1 MKSPFHS
8 DDDSGPQAA
17 PGRTFTAR
25 VASNAAGSGSS
36 STSLS
41 ASTEATRGTLSD
53 RLSERSITF
62 GLSEQTTERDDLLL
76 GVDLGGVAIERLIA
90 EGGMGRVY
98 LGRQQRPARAVAVKF
113 MRHGRSTT
121 ALERFRK
128 EAEVLGRLTHPG
140 IARVFSAGSLQ
151 IGLDE
156 VPFSVMEYIPD
167 AEPLVGFS
175 DAHGCCIDARLR
187 LFLQTCEA
195 VAYGHAQ
202 GVVHRDLKPGNILV
216 TREGAGPEGRVCV
229 IDFGIAKLIAEDDD
243 ESVTSTGEFLGT
255 RRYMSPEQLSGVRT
269 RLDARTDVY
278 TLGVILH
285 ELLTG
290 RLPYDTSGRTIEE
303 TARIVSQARPRPLTL
318 SDTSAAPLLRQ
329 GLRRIA
335 ERCLQKSPAD
345 RYATAAELADE
356 LRSLLAGVAV
366 PRRSSQRLNRWLAAL
381 AALAAILIAAFTAA
395 IPLGLDRSLPE
406 STRLAQAT
414 GVPLTVK
421 FTATKAKRSTPME
434 WILLPFTSPVDDLR
448 LSFFSLTRD
457 GEPVDLAGCQLT
469 RETDHAWR
477 LSGLT
482 PCNAREG
489 VYVLSLDKKDAVR
502 DRLGRPLTGKASA
515 TWTMPPYRAWR
526 LTPLTDSWKEYLVS
540 MEGLERYTEQD
551 AGSDSFF
558 RPTAVGEEGS
568 MVFHFDAP
576 FEIDAAELRAH
587 IMVWTTGDP
596 FPYDPG
602 ARASLDVSPDGEN
615 WTTIAVREA
624 GNGGGLIAA
633 IGITDIV
640 RGGREVWVR
649 ARVEATV
656 EWPGDGLIHAQFLRT
671 NSLAPQPS
679 FILQVAAAHAD
690 EQRSASEEVEH
701 AAGEQTTNDD
711 HP

>member
-1 MKSPFHS
+1 M
-8 DDDSGPQAA
+8 
-17 PGRTFTAR
+17 
-25 VASNAAGSGSS
+25 
-36 STSLS
+36 
-41 ASTEATRGTLSD
+41 
-53 RLSERSITF
+53 
-62 GLSEQTTERDDLLL
+62 
-76 GVDLGGVAIERLIA
+76 IERLIA

-113 MRHGRSTT
+113 MRHGRSTV

-140 IARVFSAGSLQ
+140 IALVFSAGSLH

-175 DAHGCCIDARLR
+175 DAHGCAIDARLR

-202 GVVHRDLKPGNILV
+202 GVVHRDLKQGNILV

-229 IDFGIAKLIAEDDD
+229 IDFGIAKLIAEDNDK
-243 ESVTSTGEFLGT
+243 SVTSTGEFLGP

-366 PRRSSQRLNRWLAAL
+366 PRRAPHHIPRWLAAL
-381 AALAAILIAAFTAA
+381 TVVAALAAA
-395 IPLGLDRSLPE
+395 IPLGLDRSLPK

-414 GVPLTVK
+414 GAPLTVK
-421 FTATKAKRSTPME
+421 FTDTKAKRSTPME
-434 WILLPFTSPVDDLR
+434 WILLPFTSQVDDLR

-482 PCNAREG
+482 PRNAREG
-489 VYVLSLDKKDAVR
+489 VYVLSIDKKDAVR

-526 LTPLTDSWKEYLVS
+526 LTPLTDSWKAYLVS

-558 RPTAVGEEGS
+558 RPTVVGEEGS

-576 FEIDAAELRAH
+576 FEIYAAELRAH

-615 WTTIAVREA
+615 WTPIAVREA

-649 ARVEATV
+649 ARLEATV

-671 NSLAPQPS
+671 NSLAPQPP
-679 FILQVAAAHAD
+679 FILQVAAAHTDTSPVKNAVL
-690 EQRSASEEVEH
+690 SATES
-701 AAGEQTTNDD
+701 
-711 HP
+711 P

>member
-1 MKSPFHS
+1 MKRQFHS

-25 VASNAAGSGSS
+25 VASNAAGCGSS
-36 STSLS
+36 STPLP
-41 ASTEATRGTLSD
+41 ASTEATRGTLGD

-62 GLSEQTTERDDLLL
+62 GLSEQTTERDDPLL

-113 MRHGRSTT
+113 MRHGRSTV

-175 DAHGCCIDARLR
+175 DAHGCAIDARLR

-195 VAYGHAQ
+195 VAYGHVQ

-229 IDFGIAKLIAEDDD
+229 IDFGIAKLIAEDNDQ
-243 ESVTSTGEFLGT
+243 SVTSTGEFLGT

-366 PRRSSQRLNRWLAAL
+366 PRRAPHHIPRWLAAL
-381 AALAAILIAAFTAA
+381 TVVAALAAA
-395 IPLGLDRSLPE
+395 IPLGLDRSLPK

-414 GVPLTVK
+414 GAPLTVK
-421 FTATKAKRSTPME
+421 FTDTKAKRSTPME

-482 PCNAREG
+482 PRNAREG
-489 VYVLSLDKKDAVR
+489 VYVLSIDKKDAVR

-526 LTPLTDSWKEYLVS
+526 LTPLTDSWKEHLVS

-558 RPTAVGEEGS
+558 RPTVVGEEGS

-615 WTTIAVREA
+615 WTPIAVREA

-649 ARVEATV
+649 ARLEATV

-671 NSLAPQPS
+671 NSLAPQPP
-679 FILQVAAAHAD
+679 FILQVAAAHTDTSPVKNAVL
-690 EQRSASEEVEH
+690 SATES
-701 AAGEQTTNDD
+701 
-711 HP
+711 P

>member
-1 MKSPFHS
+1 M
-8 DDDSGPQAA
+8 
-17 PGRTFTAR
+17 
-25 VASNAAGSGSS
+25 
-36 STSLS
+36 
-41 ASTEATRGTLSD
+41 
-53 RLSERSITF
+53 
-62 GLSEQTTERDDLLL
+62 
-76 GVDLGGVAIERLIA
+76 AIERLIA

-113 MRHGRSTT
+113 MRHGRSTA

-167 AEPLVGFS
+167 AEPLVGCS
-175 DAHGCCIDARLR
+175 DAHGCAIDARLR

-335 ERCLQKSPAD
+335 ERCLQKSPAN

-381 AALAAILIAAFTAA
+381 AALALILIAAFTAA

-414 GVPLTVK
+414 GAPLTVK
-421 FTATKAKRSTPME
+421 FTDTKAKRSTPME

-489 VYVLSLDKKDAVR
+489 VYVLSLDKKNAVR

-526 LTPLTDSWKEYLVS
+526 LTPLTDSWKAYLVS

-649 ARVEATV
+649 ARLEATV

>member
-1 MKSPFHS
+1 
-8 DDDSGPQAA
+8 
-17 PGRTFTAR
+17 
-25 VASNAAGSGSS
+25 
-36 STSLS
+36 
-41 ASTEATRGTLSD
+41 
-53 RLSERSITF
+53 
-62 GLSEQTTERDDLLL
+62 
-76 GVDLGGVAIERLIA
+76 
-90 EGGMGRVY
+90 
-98 LGRQQRPARAVAVKF
+98 
-113 MRHGRSTT
+113 
-121 ALERFRK
+121 
-128 EAEVLGRLTHPG
+128 
-140 IARVFSAGSLQ
+140 
-151 IGLDE
+151 
-156 VPFSVMEYIPD
+156 
-167 AEPLVGFS
+167 
-175 DAHGCCIDARLR
+175 
-187 LFLQTCEA
+187 
-195 VAYGHAQ
+195 
-202 GVVHRDLKPGNILV
+202 
-216 TREGAGPEGRVCV
+216 
-229 IDFGIAKLIAEDDD
+229 
-243 ESVTSTGEFLGT
+243 
-255 RRYMSPEQLSGVRT
+255 MSPEQLSGVRT

-290 RLPYDTSGRTIEE
+290 RLQYDTSGRTIEE
-303 TARIVSQARPRPLTL
+303 TARIVSKARPRPLTL

-366 PRRSSQRLNRWLAAL
+366 PRRAPHHIPRWLAAL
-381 AALAAILIAAFTAA
+381 TVVAALAAA
-395 IPLGLDRSLPE
+395 IPLGLDRSLPK

-414 GVPLTVK
+414 GAPLTVK
-421 FTATKAKRSTPME
+421 FTDTKAKRSTPME

-482 PCNAREG
+482 PRNAREG
-489 VYVLSLDKKDAVR
+489 VYVLSIDKKDAVR

-526 LTPLTDSWKEYLVS
+526 LTPLTDSWKEHLVS
-540 MEGLERYTEQD
+540 IEGLERYTEQD

-649 ARVEATV
+649 ARLEATV

-671 NSLAPQPS
+671 NSLAPQPP
-679 FILQVAAAHAD
+679 FILQVAAAHTDTSPVKNAVL
-690 EQRSASEEVEH
+690 SATES
-701 AAGEQTTNDD
+701 
-711 HP
+711 P